1 MSAKRKSKVKPVVYT
16 LLSFL
21 LCIVLSALSVC
32 IALQCTVMSRDY
44 MLGVMGSH
52 GYYSMIRD
60 EMRSNLSALG
70 SQSGLNDE
78 IINRLVDSMDIQS
91 AVTEY
96 VNAVYENKT
105 PFVKTTEFRQK
116 LTNEIDQYITTNSID
131 RSSLSS
137 AGISKLVDT
146 AEQVYCDTI
155 AFPASE
161 SIAKILR
168 DTQEPLIL
176 LIALLTGAAIIL
188 IAVIYLTNH
197 YKHRRYRYLSYAF
210 AGSALVISV
219 LPAIGLISG
228 KIYQIN
234 ILTRSLYSFVT
245 NYVTGVLLSF
255 LLFAAVMAVCFV
267 LSFLMYRKTYLK
279 ALGNNV

>member
-32 IALQCTVMSRDY
+32 IALQCTVMSRDF

-52 GYYSMIRD
+52 GYYSMIKD
-60 EMRSNLSALG
+60 EMRSNLSSLG
-70 SQSGLNDE
+70 AQSGLNDE
-78 IINRLVDSMDIQS
+78 MINGLVDSMDMQS

-96 VNAVYENKT
+96 VNALYENKT
-105 PFVKTTEFRQK
+105 PPIKTTEFRQK
-116 LTNEIDQYITTNSID
+116 LTNEIDQYIKTNNID
-131 RSSLSS
+131 RSALSS
-137 AGISKLVDT
+137 SGINKLVDT
-146 AEQVYCDTI
+146 AEQVYYDTI
-155 AFPASE
+155 AFPESE
-161 SIAKILR
+161 KIAEILH

-176 LIALLTGAAIIL
+176 LIALLTGGAIIL
-188 IAVIYLTNH
+188 VAVIYLTNH
-197 YKHRRYRYLSYAF
+197 YKHRRFRYLCYAF
-210 AGSALVISV
+210 AGSALVIAV

-255 LLFAAVMAVCFV
+255 FIFAAVMAVCFV
-267 LSFLMYRKTYLK
+267 LSFVMYRKNYLK
-279 ALGNNV
+279 ALGENV